1 MAKAAKEGSLRTSE
15 IIRRFQRMG
24 KTSSREASS
33 LLSPMSITPDN
44 LSTIPL
50 FRGITGQHLE
60 KLTAVLERS
69 SFPAGHV
76 LFRAGD
82 VPEHFLL
89 LVRGEVTLKEGDDD
103 RFRLRAVA
111 PIGELGALMGLPR
124 NADAVTA
131 SECEVWRAPV
141 AKLVAFF
148 EAHGEVA
155 YRFYHNLL
163 GVVSDKVSRDR
174 RRLDDMRQNL
184 IRTQKKMKALRDV
197 VLESPE
203 TPISKPVC
211 DALDDVI
218 ENNRRAHYRVAPV
231 PALPA
236 TARMD
241 DGTKTSVVELSDGY
255 LKLELPTG
263 PWPKGTEWSAVLAV
277 MGQEMAV
284 SGRVE
289 RAGPDGVVMKL
300 DLLIDPYKR
309 TLEDYVT
316 RLQLLD
322 YVV

>member
-1 MAKAAKEGSLRTSE
+1 
-15 IIRRFQRMG
+15 MG
-24 KTSSREASS
+24 KTSFFETSS
-33 LLSPMSITPDN
+33 LLSPMSITSDN

-50 FRGITGQHLE
+50 FTGITGQDLE
-60 KLTAVLERS
+60 KLLAVFEKS
-69 SFPAGHV
+69 VFPAGHV

-103 RFRLRAVA
+103 RFRLRSVA

-124 NADAVTA
+124 NAEAVTA
-131 SECEVWRAPV
+131 AECEVWRV
-141 AKLVAFF
+141 AVPKLVAFF
-148 EAHGEVA
+148 EAHGDVA
-155 YRFYHNLL
+155 YRFHHNLL

-174 RRLDDMRQNL
+174 RRLDDMRKNL

-203 TPISKPVC
+203 TTISKPVC

-218 ENNRRAHYRVAPV
+218 ENNRRAHYRVSPV
-231 PALPA
+231 AALPA
-236 TARMD
+236 SARMD
-241 DGTKTSVVELSDGY
+241 DGTNARVVELSDGY
-255 LKLELPTG
+255 LKLDLPGTA
-263 PWPKGTEWSAVLAV
+263 WPKGTDWSAVLAV
-277 MGQEMAV
+277 LGQEMAV

-289 RAGPDGVVMKL
+289 RAGTDGVVMKL
-300 DLLIDPYKR
+300 DLLIDEYKR

-316 RLQLLD
+316 RLQMLD